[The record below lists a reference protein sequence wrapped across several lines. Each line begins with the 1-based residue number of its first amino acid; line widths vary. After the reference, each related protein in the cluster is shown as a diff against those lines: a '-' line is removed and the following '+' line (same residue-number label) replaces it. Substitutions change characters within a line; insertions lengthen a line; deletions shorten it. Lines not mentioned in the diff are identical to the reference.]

1 MKNDSAYVAIFIFVL
16 GLIFGAPAGG
26 YFMKKQIDHRAE
38 KEAEQMEIYS
48 TGGFRLTFSVN
59 EDAVDLEGKE
69 ALIDLMEQFSMDLA
83 ETTAAYRSDG
93 NVEHIKLFKARI
105 KGDRQTEALLR
116 MWLKDRVSAKPSKG
130 D

>member
-1 MKNDSAYVAIFIFVL
+1 MRSFIVTVL
-16 GLIFGAPAGG
+16 CLMLLVIGIMLGARITEAR
-26 YFMKKQIDHRAE
+26 FE
-38 KEAEQMEIYS
+38 KELESVDVYP
-48 TGGFRLTFSVN
+48 TGSFTLTFSVN

-69 ALIDLMEQFSMDLA
+69 ALIDLMEQFSGDLA